1 MLELLSERVKGI
13 SLKRITL
20 SGALA
25 VLLIILPGVMLFA
38 NYHQHDRTGNYVAWD
53 YSYNLLNS
61 CKENS
66 ILYTNGDNDT
76 FPLWY
81 LQEVEGIRKD
91 VRVVNL
97 SLLNTD
103 WYIRQLRDF
112 EPTIPLSLT
121 DEAIRQ
127 MTPIP
132 WEKKSVRLPVND
144 PDTETGYIEWTLKPT
159 YAGRF
164 LRVQDRMIVQM
175 IRDVNWSRPI
185 YFAVTVAPEN
195 KIGLDK
201 YLEMQG
207 LAYELMPNPARSI
220 NIERLRHNLLEVYRY
235 RNLDDPSIYFNPNV
249 QRLMQN
255 LRASFLQLALDG
267 IINGQ
272 KEQAKAILD
281 TLAVTIPESV
291 IPIRNK
297 ELYFQV
303 GEFYGEAGDTTEL
316 RRRLTAIPP
325 RFRLVP
331 RDHLRIGLMY
341 SRQLN
346 DWETAQAIFDNV
358 YQKHPLNGQVVGD
371 LVGIYQQTGH
381 PEQAARI
388 LTDWLR
394 FNPDDQNARRMLEQ
408 LQQP

>member
-1 MLELLSERVKGI
+1 
-13 SLKRITL
+13 
-20 SGALA
+20 
-25 VLLIILPGVMLFA
+25 
-38 NYHQHDRTGNYVAWD
+38 AWD

-91 VRVVNL
+91 VRVINL

-112 EPTIPLSLT
+112 EPRVPLSLS
-121 DEAIRQ
+121 DEDIRQ

-132 WEKKSVRLPVND
+132 WEEKMVRLPVAD
-144 PDTETGYIEWTLKPT
+144 PDHDPGYIEWTLKPT

-164 LRVQDRMIVQM
+164 LRVQDRMIVQT
-175 IRDVNWSRPI
+175 IRDMNWSQTI

-195 KIGLDK
+195 KIGLDR

-207 LAYELMPNPARSI
+207 LVYELKPHPASRI
-220 NIERLRHNLLEVYRY
+220 NIEQLRHNLLEVYRY
-235 RNLDDPSIYFNPNV
+235 RNLDDPSIYFNPNI

-267 IINGQ
+267 IINGK

-281 TLAVTIPESV
+281 TMMATIPESV

-297 ELYFQV
+297 DLYLQVAELYA
-303 GEFYGEAGDTTEL
+303 EAGDTAEL
-316 RRRLTAIPP
+316 RRRLTRIPP
-325 RFRLVP
+325 RFRLTP
-331 RDHLRIGLMY
+331 RDHLRIGFMH
-341 SRQLN
+341 SQQLG
-346 DWETAQAIFDNV
+346 DWETAEAIFEDV
-358 YQKHPLNGQVVGD
+358 YKKHPQNGQVVGD

-394 FNPDDQNARRMLEQ
+394 FTPNDQNARRLLER